1 MIARRLALCGAALAI
16 AAAAAGFVRTTS
28 ETTGAPLAWPA
39 PIVPYFVNPV
49 VDPAVPNTAP
59 SCDPRGA
66 AAPVIAGV
74 RAAFATWAQPC
85 ADLDFVYGGTIPE
98 LRTGFS
104 GSRENVVVI
113 RRGWCSQHPQAKDDP
128 CMKDPEL
135 DCGALYN
142 CFEDTGRNASHGIV
156 ALTSVLYDPRDGRI
170 VDADIELNGW
180 DGRPGLLSNAPNGWY
195 FTCLDPE
202 VVPTRT
208 VCSSYGEGGSAPCH
222 YIDLQ
227 NTVTHEAGHFLG
239 LRHPCRLSDGA
250 ETDLP
255 PCGPSPQ
262 PALPYGETTMNPMT
276 GPGETTKRSLSADD
290 VAGVCA
296 AYPQPS
302 GGCGCGGGEGAGAA
316 SLLVAALALRR
327 GRRTPFASP

>member
-1 MIARRLALCGAALAI
+1 VIARRLALCGAALAV

-49 VDPAVPNTAP
+49 IDPAFPNTAP
-59 SCDPRGA
+59 SCDPGGA

-128 CMKDPEL
+128 CMRDPEL

-156 ALTSVLYDPRDGRI
+156 ALTSVLYDPRNGRI

-180 DGRPGLLSNAPNGWY
+180 DGRPALLSNAPNGWY
-195 FTCLDPE
+195 FTCLEPE
-202 VVPTRT
+202 VVPTT
-208 VCSSYGEGGSAPCH
+208 KVCASYGQDACH

-227 NTVTHEAGHFLG
+227 NTVTHEVGHFLG
-239 LRHPCRLSDGA
+239 LRHPCRLSGA
-250 ETDLP
+250 DETDLP
-255 PCGPSPQ
+255 PCVSPAQ
-262 PALPYGETTMNPMT
+262 PALPYAETTMNPMT
-276 GPGETTKRSLSADD
+276 GPGETTKRSLSVDD

-296 AYPQPS
+296 AYPQSP

-316 SLLVAALALRR
+316 SLLVAALALR
-327 GRRTPFASP
+327 GRRHGLGRSR